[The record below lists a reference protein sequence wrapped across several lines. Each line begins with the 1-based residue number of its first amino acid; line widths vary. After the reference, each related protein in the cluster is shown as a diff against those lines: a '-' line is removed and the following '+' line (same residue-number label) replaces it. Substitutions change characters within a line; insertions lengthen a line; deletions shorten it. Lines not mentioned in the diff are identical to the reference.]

1 MSNVIPFDFKN
12 HPVRVV
18 ERHGEAWF
26 VASDVSETLEY
37 SEPSAMTRHLDDDE
51 KGLSIVQT
59 PGGDQSLL
67 IINESGLYSAVLRS
81 RKPEAK
87 AFKKWVT
94 SEVLPAIRKTGTYQ
108 MGGASAPAPDDR
120 LTDIA
125 RASAFAGALD
135 AAARAFGF
143 DDNMRLL
150 SVNQAVQKRT
160 GVNLLGELNATHLIS
175 PINER
180 YLTPTE
186 LGLPLDMSA
195 IAVNRALRDLGYQ
208 RQQADGRGRKHWVL
222 TDAGRA
228 VGGRMLDT
236 GKSHGD
242 GTPVQQVKWPESVGD
257 ALREEAA

>member
-1 MSNVIPFDFKN
+1 MSSVIPYGFKS
-12 HPVRVV
+12 HQVRVID
-18 ERHGEAWF
+18 RDGEAWF

-51 KGLSIVQT
+51 KGLTILQT
-59 PGGDQSLL
+59 PGGEQSVL

-94 SEVLPAIRKTGTYQ
+94 SEVLPAIRKTGSYQ
-108 MGGASAPAPDDR
+108 AQSQAPAEDM
-120 LTDIA
+120 TAIS
-125 RASAFAGALD
+125 RASAIAGALD

-160 GVNLLGELNATHLIS
+160 GVNLLGELGATHLLT
-175 PINER
+175 PGNVQ

-186 LGLPLDMSA
+186 LGRDYDMSA

-208 RQQADGRGRKHWVL
+208 VQRQDAKGKNVWHL
-222 TDAGRA
+222 TDKGRDAGARL
-228 VGGRMLDT
+228 MDT
-236 GKSHGD
+236 GKKHGD
-242 GTPVQQVKWPESVGD
+242 GTAVQQVKWPESVGRLLMED
-257 ALREEAA
+257 AA